1 MGGDQMAALMKMIN
15 ELGEELREDAD
26 KKFALKDSTKGFATV
41 ESVKRLEN
49 DLDGIYLRLK
59 LLETK

>member
-1 MGGDQMAALMKMIN
+1 MKMIN
-15 ELGEELREDAD
+15 ELGEEIREDSE

>member
-41 ESVKRLEN
+41 DSVKRLEH
-49 DLDGIYLRLK
+49 DIDSIYLRLK
-59 LLETK
+59 